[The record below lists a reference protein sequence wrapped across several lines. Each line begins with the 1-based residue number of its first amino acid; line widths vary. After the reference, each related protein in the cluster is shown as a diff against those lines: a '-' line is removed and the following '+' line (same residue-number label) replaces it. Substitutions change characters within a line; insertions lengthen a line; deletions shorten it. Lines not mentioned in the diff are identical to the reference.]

1 LWVYFYR
8 RNERIT
14 KLDGELHRLR
24 EHLMTVEEI
33 SSKEAIAAEE
43 RETEL
48 RNRIRNLQEKLNSDE
63 SQTANQMEKY
73 KDELIGAKERIVA
86 LQNENIQLEAMLRE
100 KETALMEA
108 DRGLKNL
115 QIVLKELADDQ
126 QKERQQSEEERRAM
140 RAELMASHF
149 NAK

>member
-1 LWVYFYR
+1 M
-8 RNERIT
+8 E
-14 KLDGELHRLR
+14 GELHRLR

-48 RNRIRNLQEKLNSDE
+48 RNRIRHLQEKLNIDE
-63 SQTANQMEKY
+63 SETASQMEKY
-73 KDELIGAKERIVA
+73 KDELIEAKQRIGQ
-86 LQNENIQLEAMLRE
+86 LQNENIQLEEMLRE
-100 KETALMEA
+100 KEMALGEA

-126 QKERQQSEEERRAM
+126 QKERQQSEEERRAL
-140 RAELMASHF
+140 RAELMVNQF
-149 NAK
+149 